1 MRANMV
7 TRLCLC
13 SVIAASAV
21 SLSAQ
26 RGTPRPLSTDPY
38 NVWTAEQLAKPG
50 ALGNYGHY
58 SASIQRRD
66 ATSAPE
72 THDGFSHFLVFTS
85 GEGNVILGGEIVDG
99 PYEMKIIKGG
109 HTQKIVLGEM
119 YHIPIKTAHWV
130 RPNPGGAI
138 TYWVTNINVPKP

>member
-1 MRANMV
+1 MRASLV
-7 TRLCLC
+7 RQLGLFV
-13 SVIAASAV
+13 VIVASAV

-38 NVWTAEQLAKPG
+38 NVWTAQQMATPG
-50 ALGNYGHY
+50 QLGNYGHY
-58 SASIQRRD
+58 SSSIQRRD

-85 GEGNVILGGEIVDG
+85 GEGNVILGGDIVDG
-99 PYEMKIIKGG
+99 PDGKKTIKGG

-138 TYWVTNINVPKP
+138 TYWVTNINVLK